1 MSSLVP
7 RRRPGTGLSEGGL
20 LPAVFPKH
28 RDAEDRLFDT
38 FDTLNSVFNSKGFQ
52 FLELETFSPPDW
64 GASPSREL
72 RIYFIGRIPC
82 HFMRC
87 VFWVVIVRNWDVWLH
102 IFTFIYTANCSHI
115 NNLCVVRARYH
126 VTGLLTLKKL
136 PLRAKRGRGFA
147 A

>member
-38 FDTLNSVFNSKGFQ
+38 FDTLNSVFNSKGFH
-52 FLELETFSPPDW
+52 FLELETSSPPDW

-72 RIYFIGRIPC
+72 RIYFIGAFHAICALCFLGSHRKK
-82 HFMRC
+82 FRC
-87 VFWVVIVRNWDVWLH
+87 MTSYIHIHLH
-102 IFTFIYTANCSHI
+102 SKLFTH
-115 NNLCVVRARYH
+115 
-126 VTGLLTLKKL
+126 K
-136 PLRAKRGRGFA
+136 
-147 A
+147 